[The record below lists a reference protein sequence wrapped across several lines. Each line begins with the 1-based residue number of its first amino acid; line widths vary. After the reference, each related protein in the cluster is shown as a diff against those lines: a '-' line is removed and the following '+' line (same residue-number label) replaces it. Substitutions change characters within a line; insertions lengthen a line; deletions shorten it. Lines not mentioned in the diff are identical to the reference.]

1 MAIILQCRFVS
12 AAGLRTGLRLLN
24 SISPQKA
31 EPLWHLSPRLKTNIL
46 DPSTRLALELRPW
59 QPQLTEESCM
69 AGVGGQQPSSQ
80 QSCFPGG
87 LLHALVFQHSQPSD
101 EVTPAWSSSSLP
113 LLKSD
118 TQQLGCKVTCSAE
131 ILLCRNDV
139 TSLGKA
145 DVSAS
150 SASSGHNVSCAKP
163 EGICMG
169 ATLMASVWSSA
180 LLQDEFRSCTFK
192 KKKKKTQNP
201 TDGLSCLN
209 K

>member
-1 MAIILQCRFVS
+1 MALILQYRFVP

-24 SISPQKA
+24 GISPQKA

-59 QPQLTEESCM
+59 QLHGWSWRTTAPVPAE
-69 AGVGGQQPSSQ
+69 
-80 QSCFPGG
+80 

-101 EVTPAWSSSSLP
+101 EVTPARSSSSSP

-150 SASSGHNVSCAKP
+150 SASSGHDVSCAKP

-180 LLQDEFRSCTFK
+180 LLQDEFRSCIFK
-192 KKKKKTQNP
+192 KKKKDTKPNRRP
-201 TDGLSCLN
+201 LLSE
-209 K
+209 